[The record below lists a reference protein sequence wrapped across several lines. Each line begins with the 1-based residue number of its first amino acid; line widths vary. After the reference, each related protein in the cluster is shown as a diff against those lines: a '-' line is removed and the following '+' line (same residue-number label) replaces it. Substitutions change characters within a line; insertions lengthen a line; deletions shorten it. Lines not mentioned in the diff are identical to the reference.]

1 MTDLLLGLGLIFFG
15 LTVIGLQNQVSRNRK
30 AISALAKA
38 LDQLIEHTI
47 DIAEDVNKLS
57 AIQKGKN

>member
-15 LTVIGLQNQVSRNRK
+15 LAVIGLQNQVRRNRK
-30 AISALAKA
+30 AISALAEA

-47 DIAEDVNKLS
+47 NIAEDVNVLS